1 MQIIGTVPVWLLA
14 LGMAALIFLFLDVG
28 FRLSHRKPG
37 LDDASPLHA
46 AMLGLVAL
54 LLAFAFSMAEDRFT
68 LRRELV
74 TKEANAIG
82 TYYLRAGFLPEPTRG
97 EMRTRLRRYID
108 LRLEAYAAASDPPH
122 FTRLLEE
129 SAQLHAE
136 LWSRLDAVAPQLPTG
151 VLILT
156 TQALNEMIDV
166 SAERL
171 SAARNQIPDTIFVL
185 LLIGILGS
193 GLLLGYRPETH
204 ARGWFLWGIFALLT
218 TAVMFTLLDLD
229 VPNRGR
235 IRTSQRPLE
244 DLRDQLRS
252 MP

>member
-1 MQIIGTVPVWLLA
+1 MQIIGTFPVWLLA
-14 LGMAALIFLFLDVG
+14 LGMAALIFLSLDVG

-122 FTRLLEE
+122 LARLLEE

-136 LWSRLDAVAPQLPTG
+136 LWSRMEAVAPQLPTG
-151 VLILT
+151 VLTLT
-156 TQALNEMIDV
+156 TQALNDMIDV
-166 SAERL
+166 SEERL
-171 SAARNQIPDTIFVL
+171 SAARNQIPDSIFVL

-204 ARGWFLWGIFALLT
+204 ARGWFLWAIFALLT

-235 IRTSQRPLE
+235 IRTSQQPLL

-252 MP
+252 LR